1 MSCTKQ
7 WSKTQQQEE
16 KFPERKSQY
25 IKYCK
30 KYPWMIK
37 YVWEKGEYDMKY
49 VICDMD
55 GTLLDSKKRL
65 PSKLNKVIDELKKR
79 DVIFGIASGR
89 QYFNLYEQ
97 FPDHRDDMLFI
108 AENGGIVYQGN
119 SPVFADAL
127 PMEDIQRVIIK
138 ARQIKDSYPIA
149 CGMKSAYLETED
161 AQFLKNA
168 HMYYA
173 HLEIVDDILTAI
185 QNDQIAK
192 ITLYDKRNAQTNSYA
207 AIKADTGSLR
217 PVVSGE
223 DWVDISNPT
232 TSKGNAIAMLKTKY
246 HLDIDDFVAF
256 GDFMNDYEMM
266 KECTYSY
273 AMANAHP
280 DLKTVCNYETCS
292 NDEDG
297 VIKAICAL
305 YDLDYEAL

>member
-1 MSCTKQ
+1 
-7 WSKTQQQEE
+7 
-16 KFPERKSQY
+16 
-25 IKYCK
+25 
-30 KYPWMIK
+30 
-37 YVWEKGEYDMKY
+37 MKY

-108 AENGGIVYQGN
+108 AENGGIVYQGKT
-119 SPVFADAL
+119 PVFADAL

>member
-1 MSCTKQ
+1 
-7 WSKTQQQEE
+7 
-16 KFPERKSQY
+16 
-25 IKYCK
+25 
-30 KYPWMIK
+30 MIK
-37 YVWEKGEYDMKY
+37 YGWEKGEYDMKY

-55 GTLLDSKKRL
+55 GTLLDSDKRL
-65 PSKLNKVIDELKKR
+65 PIKLNNVIAELKKQN
-79 DVIFGIASGR
+79 VIFGIASGR

-97 FPDHRDDMLFI
+97 FPDFQEDMLFI
-108 AENGGIVYQGN
+108 AENGGVVYQGN
-119 SPVFADAL
+119 TPIFADTL
-127 PMEDIQRVIIK
+127 PMEDMKRVITK
-138 ARQIKDSYPIA
+138 ARLIKDSFPIA
-149 CGMKSAYLETED
+149 CGVKSAYLETED
-161 AQFLKNA
+161 EQFLKNA

-185 QNDQIAK
+185 QQDQIAK
-192 ITLYDKRNAQTNSYA
+192 ITLYDKQNAQTNSYA
-207 AIKADTGSLR
+207 AIQSETGSLR

-232 TSKGNAIAMLKTKY
+232 TSKGNAIAMLKDRY
-246 HLDIDDFVAF
+246 HLTSDDFVAF

-280 DLKTVCNYETCS
+280 DLKAVCHYETCS

-297 VIKAICAL
+297 VIKAICDL

>member
-1 MSCTKQ
+1 
-7 WSKTQQQEE
+7 
-16 KFPERKSQY
+16 
-25 IKYCK
+25 
-30 KYPWMIK
+30 MIK
-37 YVWEKGEYDMKY
+37 YVWEKEEYDMKY

-108 AENGGIVYQGN
+108 AENGGIVYQGKT
-119 SPVFADAL
+119 PVFADAL